1 MQSFSHIPGPRLALR
16 SNRIALHITVLEI
29 LECSNKQKPR
39 HGKTRISEG
48 IHNPKQNETKQNK
61 TKQCDETDAK
71 IIIVFAKDVPKYVHE
86 CVQRATEGGG
96 DGGKSAG
103 FRIEFD

>member
-1 MQSFSHIPGPRLALR
+1 MERRGSHRTQKE
-16 SNRIALHITVLEI
+16 SRI
-29 LECSNKQKPR
+29 Q
-39 HGKTRISEG
+39 GK
-48 IHNPKQNETKQNK
+48 TKQNK

-86 CVQRATEGGG
+86 CVQRATEGG

-103 FRIEFD
+103 FRKEFD